1 MSPTDQRG
9 VGLIISESCSKGVPE
24 RSSCDVAV
32 VQSGDDY
39 IDHTL
44 HSSVSSRR
52 DIIYLYPLD
61 LFFGEHEHIRLRGA
75 YPIDQELHLASHS
88 PLEAVVHHIEAD

>member
-1 MSPTDQRG
+1 MIERATSDIA
-9 VGLIISESCSKGVPE
+9 IIQP
-24 RSSCDVAV
+24 
-32 VQSGDDY
+32 GDDD

-61 LFFGEHEHIRLRGA
+61 LLFGEHEHIRLRGA
-75 YPIDQELHLASHS
+75 YPIDQELHLPTHS
-88 PLEAVVHHIEAD
+88 PLDAVVHHVEADQGKGLEQVIAM